1 MLKILSKSLQ
11 AKFTLL
17 LLLVGLLPLA
27 VGSLFSVVIS
37 RNAILERQR
46 LEMEQEVSD
55 AAKTVESLLEKAQ
68 ANLLLIARDGS
79 FQGYFTEP
87 ARKEFWLR
95 DIQEDFRYIHFLFP
109 KAMEEGCF
117 IRSDGRELCKITRG
131 RLSDQP
137 ELELD
142 ESNREF
148 FKLAL
153 ALSEGQVYQGE
164 PYISSDTQRWVIP
177 TVTPIVLSNGDK
189 AGLIHFEL
197 SLKYLQETLRARIQ
211 DESSIFII
219 DDEGDFVL
227 HTDYPVR
234 EGEPFLKAL
243 AQDPSPSYQ
252 GMIRKMMLGERGF
265 ERFTVNSD
273 DRYVAFLPI
282 QLGQSNPNHWG
293 IGVMLPAY
301 VIYTGK
307 GILATSAILFFV
319 TLMGVVLMSYRI
331 GRGVAQPIKTL
342 VTATEKVARGDLG
355 QEIRFESKDELGIL
369 ARSFNEMVDGLRQRE
384 EFRSLNQELTELV
397 ITDGLTGLY
406 NHRYFQDRLS
416 EEIQRSVRNNKPFA
430 LLFCDLDYFKSFND
444 LNGHH
449 LGDKALKAI
458 SQVIKNTKRAMDI
471 AARYGGEEFA
481 IILPETD
488 GPEAKKVAE
497 RFRREVEMFEFE
509 TRHHDKYHLTV
520 SIGVA
525 VYPQDGI
532 TKEEL
537 LERADLMMYYAKCLG
552 RNQVHLYEEA
562 RGSASDMTQDHVIR
576 DGVFMNAVQFMASMV
591 EEKDH
596 YSHRHSESVTGYAVS
611 TAQVLGLSR
620 TEMYHVGLGALLHD
634 LGKIGISDEILSKKG
649 PLSMEEMARI
659 RSYPLIGAEILKRST
674 NFQQVLPM
682 VLHHRERYD
691 GQGYP
696 GQLRGDAIPI
706 GARIIAV
713 VDAYYAMLSE
723 RPYRQAM
730 TKDEAIA
737 ELRRCAGTQ
746 FDPRVV
752 ESFVRCLETMTNIP
766 SFKDLPFFST
776 RGY

>member
-1 MLKILSKSLQ
+1 MIKTLSKSLQ

-27 VGSLFSVVIS
+27 VGSLFS
-37 RNAILERQR
+37 
-46 LEMEQEVSD
+46 
-55 AAKTVESLLEKAQ
+55 
-68 ANLLLIARDGS
+68 
-79 FQGYFTEP
+79 F
-87 ARKEFWLR
+87 
-95 DIQEDFRYIHFLFP
+95 
-109 KAMEEGCF
+109 
-117 IRSDGRELCKITRG
+117 
-131 RLSDQP
+131 
-137 ELELD
+137 
-142 ESNREF
+142 
-148 FKLAL
+148 
-153 ALSEGQVYQGE
+153 
-164 PYISSDTQRWVIP
+164 
-177 TVTPIVLSNGDK
+177 VLST
-189 AGLIHFEL
+189 E
-197 SLKYLQETLRARIQ
+197 
-211 DESSIFII
+211 
-219 DDEGDFVL
+219 
-227 HTDYPVR
+227 
-234 EGEPFLKAL
+234 
-243 AQDPSPSYQ
+243 
-252 GMIRKMMLGERGF
+252 
-265 ERFTVNSD
+265 
-273 DRYVAFLPI
+273 
-282 QLGQSNPNHWG
+282 
-293 IGVMLPAY
+293 
-301 VIYTGK
+301 K
-307 GILATSAILFFV
+307 GILATSVILFFV
-319 TLMGVVLMSYRI
+319 TLVGVVLMSYWI
-331 GRGVAQPIKTL
+331 GRAVAQPIKTL

-355 QEIRFESKDELGIL
+355 QEIRFESRDELGIL

-406 NHRYFQDRLS
+406 NHRYFQDRLA
-416 EEIQRSVRNNKPFA
+416 EEIQRSVRTNKPFA

-458 SQVIKNTKRAMDI
+458 AQVIKNTKRAMDI
-471 AARYGGEEFA
+471 SARYGGEEFA

-497 RFRREVEMFEFE
+497 RLRREVELFEFE
-509 TRHHDKYHLTV
+509 TRQSGKYHLTV

-525 VYPQDGI
+525 VYPQDGV

-552 RNQVHLYEEA
+552 RNQIHLYEEA
-562 RGSASDMTQDHVIR
+562 RGSASHVTQDPVLR
-576 DGVFMNAVQFMASMV
+576 DGVFMNALQFMTSMV

-596 YSHRHSESVTGYAVS
+596 YTPRHSESVTGYSVS
-611 TAQVLGLSR
+611 TAKALGMTR
-620 TEMYHVGLGALLHD
+620 NEMYHVGLGALLHD

-649 PLSMEEMARI
+649 PLSMEEQARI

-674 NFQQVLPM
+674 NFKQVLPM

-696 GQLRGDAIPI
+696 GQLRGEAIPI

-730 TKDEAIA
+730 TKDESTA

-752 ESFVRCLETMTNIP
+752 EAFIQCLETVSNVP
-766 SFKDLPFFST
+766 LFKDLPFFSG
-776 RGY
+776 RGH

>member
-1 MLKILSKSLQ
+1 MLKSMSKSLR

-46 LEMEQEVSD
+46 LEMGQEVSD
-55 AAKTVESLLEKAQ
+55 AAKTVESLLEKVRF
-68 ANLLLIARDGS
+68 NLLLMARDGS
-79 FQGYFTEP
+79 FQGYFTETG
-87 ARKEFWLR
+87 RKEFWLR
-95 DIQEDFRYIHFLFP
+95 DIQEAFRYIHFLFP

-117 IRSDGRELCKITRG
+117 IRSDGREICKIIRG
-131 RLSDQP
+131 DLADSH
-137 ELELD
+137 ELED
-142 ESNREF
+142 EYNKEF

-153 ALSEGQVYQGE
+153 ALSEGQTYQGE

-177 TVTPIVLSNGDK
+177 TATPIVLRNGDK

-197 SLKYLQETLRARIQ
+197 SLKYLQETLHVRVQ
-211 DESSIFII
+211 DGSSIFIVN
-219 DDEGDFVL
+219 DEGDLVL

-234 EGEPFLKAL
+234 EGEPFVKAL

-252 GMIRKMMLGERGF
+252 GVIRKMMQGERGF
-265 ERFTVNSD
+265 ERFTADGSD
-273 DRYVAFLPI
+273 HYVAFLPI
-282 QLGQSNPNHWG
+282 QLAQSNPNHWRIG
-293 IGVMLPAY
+293 IMIPAHA
-301 VIYTGK
+301 IHTGK
-307 GILATSAILFFV
+307 GILTTSAILFLV
-319 TLMGVVLMSYRI
+319 TLTGVVLMSYWI
-331 GRGVAQPIKTL
+331 GRAVAQPIKTL

-355 QEIRFESKDELGIL
+355 EEIRFESRDELGIL

-384 EFRSLNQELTELV
+384 EFRSLNQELNELV

-416 EEIQRSVRNNKPFA
+416 EEIQRSVRTNKPFA

-471 AARYGGEEFA
+471 AARYGGEEFTV
-481 IILPETD
+481 ILPETD

-497 RFRREVEMFEFE
+497 RLRKEVEMSGFE
-509 TRHHDKYHLTV
+509 TRHHVKYHLTV
-520 SIGVA
+520 SIGIA

-562 RGSASDMTQDHVIR
+562 RGSDSLMTQDHVDR
-576 DGVFMNAVQFMASMV
+576 DGVFMNALRFMASMV

-596 YSHRHSESVTGYAVS
+596 YTHSHSESVTGYAVS
-611 TAQVLGLSR
+611 TARALGLNR

-649 PLSMEEMARI
+649 PLSLEEMARI

-674 NFQQVLPM
+674 NFQQVMPM

-723 RPYRQAM
+723 RPYRRAM
-730 TKDEAIA
+730 AEDKAIA

-752 ESFVRCLETMTNIP
+752 EAFVRCLETATHIP
-766 SFKDLPFFST
+766 SYKDLPFFSS